1 MLDHHSAPSS
11 VESGSEYDERKIRVL
26 IVTAV
31 PAERDAVQRGLRED
45 NRFEVLA
52 GGVGPAAAA
61 AGTAMALAKTRYDLV
76 VCAGIGGGFAGRA
89 EVGSLVVADEII
101 AADLGA
107 ETPDGF
113 LSLEEL
119 GFGCS
124 RIQADREQ
132 AVRVA
137 EALQAAGL
145 PVTVGPV
152 LTVSTVT
159 GTAETA
165 AELAA
170 RVPGAVAEAMEGYG
184 VAAAA
189 RMQDVPVLEIRS
201 VSNPVGPRDRD
212 AWRIKEA
219 LDRLAEACAVL
230 REVLG

>member
-1 MLDHHSAPSS
+1 MLDDHRAPSS
-11 VESGSEYDERKIRVL
+11 VGPGSADDEQKIRVL

-31 PAERDAVQRGLRED
+31 PAECDAVQRGLGKD

-52 GGVGPAAAA
+52 SGVGPVAAA
-61 AGTAMALAKTRYDLV
+61 AGTAMALARTRYDLV
-76 VCAGIGGGFAGRA
+76 VCAGIGGGFTGQA

-119 GFGCS
+119 GFGCN
-124 RIQADREQ
+124 RIQADHHWVVQ
-132 AVRVA
+132 VT
-137 EALQAAGL
+137 EAFQNAGL
-145 PVTVGPV
+145 PVTTGPV

-159 GTAETA
+159 GTAKTA
-165 AELAA
+165 ADLAA

-189 RMQDVPVLEIRS
+189 RMQDVPVMEIRA

-212 AWRIKEA
+212 AWRVKEA
-219 LDRLAEACAVL
+219 LDRLSEASAVL
-230 REVLG
+230 REVFR